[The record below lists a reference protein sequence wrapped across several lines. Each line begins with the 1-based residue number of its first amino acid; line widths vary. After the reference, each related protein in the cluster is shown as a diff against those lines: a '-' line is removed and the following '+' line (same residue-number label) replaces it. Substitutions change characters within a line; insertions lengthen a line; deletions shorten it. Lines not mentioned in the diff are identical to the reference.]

1 MNKLIISALLCAAPI
16 FASISSSVSVGYPS
30 APQTQGCTSNRSDA
44 ALNVCYATLNGSRAV
59 AVADTWSPGSLD
71 FIVSGMIG
79 ESIPSGGSTTLTA
92 TTSTTI
98 TDYAG
103 QGHNVFVENYCD
115 DTGGNCQAVGV
126 YLNSSLVATLSAGQ
140 STTITYQSGQFD
152 IMISVTRAE
161 STAGGD
167 YVGYFPGVELTA
179 VP

>member
-59 AVADTWSPGSLD
+59 AVANTWSPGSLD

-79 ESIPSGGSTTLTA
+79 ESIPGGGSTTLTA

-103 QGHNVFVENYCD
+103 QGHDVFVKNYCED
-115 DTGGNCQAVGV
+115 LGNCQTVTV
-126 YLNSSLVATLSAGQ
+126 SLNGSTVTTLDADQ

-152 IMISVTRAE
+152 ITISATRVE
-161 STAGGD
+161 TVAGGD
-167 YVGYFPGVELTA
+167 YVGYFPSVELTA